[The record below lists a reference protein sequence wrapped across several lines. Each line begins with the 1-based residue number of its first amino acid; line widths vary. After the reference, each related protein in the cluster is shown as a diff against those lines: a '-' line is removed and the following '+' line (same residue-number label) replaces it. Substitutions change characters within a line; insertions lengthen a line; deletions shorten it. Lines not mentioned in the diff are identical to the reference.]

1 MKHTHFADL
10 HCDLLLYLAGGP
22 PRTAFDPNARSSV
35 PFLKQGGVEFQTL
48 AVYTETAPGSTAS
61 ASKQIACL
69 KKTVQEFPEITW
81 MPAIEN
87 GSGVIEEGESLEAG
101 LKRLEQ
107 WHRELKKILYL
118 SLTWNTEN
126 RLGGGNFTD
135 VGLKPDGEV
144 FLEKLAELGICID
157 FSHTSDRLAY
167 DILNYIDKRGLKLQP
182 IASHSNFRKLC
193 DMKRNLPDEL
203 AKEIFRRGGVI
214 GMNFVRKFVGDDF
227 IPALR
232 RHIEHGVA
240 LGGEEQLCFGADFF
254 CTADVPLKDFEP
266 YFVEGYD
273 NSSCYPK
280 VIKELKLSESLTEG
294 LSSKNL
300 YAFLKEH

>member
-1 MKHTHFADL
+1 A
-10 HCDLLLYLAGGP
+10 
-22 PRTAFDPNARSSV
+22 
-35 PFLKQGGVEFQTL
+35 
-48 AVYTETAPGSTAS
+48 
-61 ASKQIACL
+61 KQIACL
-69 KKTVQEFPEITW
+69 KKTIQEFPEITW

-87 GSGVIEEGESLEAG
+87 GSGVIDEGESLVVG

-126 RLGGGNFTD
+126 RLGGGNFTE

-157 FSHTSDRLAY
+157 FSHTSDPLAY
-167 DILNYIDKRGLKLQP
+167 DILNYIDKKNLKLQP
-182 IASHSNFRKLC
+182 IASHSNFRTQC

-203 AKEIFRRGGVI
+203 AKEIFKRGGVI

-232 RHIEHGVA
+232 RHIEHGVS

-254 CTADVPLKDFEP
+254 CTTDVALKDLAP
-266 YFVEGYD
+266 YFAEEYG

-280 VIKELKLSESLTEG
+280 VLQELKLSESLSEG
-294 LSSKNL
+294 ISSKNL
-300 YAFLKEH
+300 YAFLSTR